1 MKTIKTAKINESIGA
16 EKLPFFDLV
25 AELIFHLPARSQEIL
40 AKRFGMTGEKAQ
52 TLDKIGKEYGITRE
66 RIRQIISDAIK
77 KVSKKGAAVESIQAE
92 EKIFFT
98 IKENCGIIR
107 QEEAVKKI
115 AGALGGREEN
125 ALRFFVKNLSKVKSV
140 EVRDL
145 TEKCWVVSTSVLE
158 EVKTLEKTARE
169 VLEKEGKPLKMEEL
183 AEKIQK
189 ISPQFVAKEIA
200 CFLDVLSNIK
210 KNNFNFWGLREW
222 PEISPRGVKDKIY
235 LVLKEKDQPLHF
247 VEVAEMIDAHGL
259 SKKKAH
265 PQTVHNELI
274 KDERFVLIGRGIYAL
289 SDWGY
294 KKGTVRDVIAEI
306 LKNRGPLEREHI
318 LEEVAKVRKVKKS
331 TVMINL
337 NDDKFFAKIGEKYG
351 VKK

>member
-1 MKTIKTAKINESIGA
+1 MKTNENNGA

-25 AELIFHLPARSQEIL
+25 SKLISHLPERSQEIL
-40 AKRFGMTGEKAQ
+40 AKRFGLTGEKAQ
-52 TLDKIGKEYGITRE
+52 TLDKIGKDYSITRE

-77 KVSKKGAAVESIQAE
+77 KVSKKEDDLESSQAE

-107 QEEAVKKI
+107 QEEAVEKL
-115 AGALGGREEN
+115 AGRLGAREEN
-125 ALRFFVKNLSKVKSV
+125 ALKFFVKNLSKVKLV

-145 TEKCWVVSTSVLE
+145 TEKCWVVSASVLE
-158 EVKTLEKTARE
+158 EVKALEKTARE
-169 VLEKEGKPLKMEEL
+169 VLEKEGKPLKVEEL

-189 ISPQFVAKEIA
+189 IAPQFDKKEII
-200 CFLDVLSNIK
+200 CFLDILSNIK
-210 KNNFNFWGLREW
+210 KNNFGYWGLKNW
-222 PEISPRGVKDKIY
+222 PEINPRGIKDKIY
-235 LVLKEKDQPLHF
+235 LVLKEKGEPLHF
-247 VEVAEMIDAHGL
+247 VEVAQMIDTHGL

-306 LKNRGPLEREHI
+306 LKNRGQMERERI

-337 NDDKFFAKIGEKYG
+337 NDSKFFAKMGEKYG